1 MELVE
6 IFPWD
11 ENFNTG
17 ILLIDEQH
25 RCLANM
31 LNKLSNHMAYRSDLS
46 GLGTILAE
54 LADYAVYH
62 FESEEKIWV
71 RHFHGGFVPEN
82 ADDERMLVD
91 HIEGHN
97 RFTLT
102 VQKMQQSK
110 NNKPLEMLAAEV
122 LDFLTRWLVSHILET
137 DRYMGK
143 IVLGLEA
150 GQPFPEAKLRAQEQ
164 MRGSTKVLVG
174 IILST
179 YGNLASNTV
188 QLIQEI
194 NRHKQTMRELQE
206 ADRAMKA
213 AMQQVENLAFYC
225 PLTQLPNRR
234 LLLDRLTQA
243 QKNNARDG
251 VLGALLFLDLDKFKN
266 LNDTLGHEMGDL
278 LLQQVAHRLTQS
290 VREGDTVARLGGDE
304 FVVILERLNNAPA
317 KAMRVAMGIAEK
329 ILNRLSED
337 YMLQSTRYHLTTS
350 IGITL
355 ITAEANVDELLKQS
369 DIAMYE
375 AKKSGRNTV
384 RLFDQ
389 AMQVALDDKM
399 RLESDLYKAVQEGQF
414 EMYYQVQ
421 VNEHGQ
427 PFGAEALL
435 RWIHP
440 ERGIVHP
447 CEFITVAED
456 TGLIIPIGQW
466 VIQQAC
472 AQLAQWQRHKVT
484 ADLRL
489 SINVSAKQ
497 FHHDNL
503 VGMMHKTVM
512 HYRIRPHLLTLEL
525 TESIMLDNI
534 ESIVS
539 KIYAL
544 RALGICFALDDFGS
558 GYSSLQYIKRL
569 PLDQLKID
577 KTFVRDLTAPGND
590 WIITRTIIGMAKSMG
605 FDVIAEGVETIE
617 QKNILLVQGGTKFQ
631 GFLFGVPLPIA
642 QFEEQ
647 LTLMYHTLREG
658 NFNLVVPQGFQ
669 DSEVNI

>member
-11 ENFNTG
+11 DNFNTG
-17 ILLIDEQH
+17 IALIDEQH
-25 RCLANM
+25 RQLANM
-31 LNKLSNHMAYRSDLS
+31 LNKLSNYMAYQSDLS
-46 GLGTILAE
+46 GLNAIFDGLAE
-54 LADYAVYH
+54 YAVYH
-62 FESEEKIWV
+62 FESEEKIWEQ
-71 RHFHGGFVPEN
+71 HFQQQALYGDPLL
-82 ADDERMLVD
+82 AD

-97 RFTLT
+97 RFTLA
-102 VQKMQQSK
+102 VREMRHSK
-110 NNKPLEMLAAEV
+110 DSKPIEMLAAEV

-143 IVLGLEA
+143 IVLGLEDGKTFA
-150 GQPFPEAKLRAQEQ
+150 QAKLYAQEQ
-164 MRGSTKVLVG
+164 MRGSTQVLVG
-174 IILST
+174 IILTT

-213 AMQQVENLAFYC
+213 AMQQVESLAFYC

-243 QKNNARDG
+243 QKTNARDG

-278 LLQQVAHRLTQS
+278 LLQQVAHRLTNS

-304 FVVILERLNNAPA
+304 FVVILERLSNIPA
-317 KAMRVAMGIAEK
+317 KAMRSAMGIADK
-329 ILNRLSED
+329 ILRHLSED
-337 YMLQSTRYHLTTS
+337 YMLQTTRYHLTTS

-355 ITAEANVDELLKQS
+355 ITAAAGHVDELLKQS

-399 RLESDLYKAVQEGQF
+399 QMENDLYKAVQEKQF
-414 EMYYQVQ
+414 ELYFQVQ

-435 RWIHP
+435 RWLHP
-440 ERGIVHP
+440 EKGLILPR
-447 CEFITVAED
+447 EFITVAED

-466 VIQQAC
+466 VIEQAC
-472 AQLAQWQRHKVT
+472 AQLARWQRNKIT

-489 SINVSAKQ
+489 SINVSGKQ
-497 FHHDNL
+497 FHHSNL
-503 VGMMHKTVM
+503 VGVIHQTVM
-512 HYRIRPHLLTLEL
+512 HYRVRPHLLTLEL
-525 TESIMLDNI
+525 TESIMLDDIENI
-534 ESIVS
+534 VT
-539 KIYAL
+539 KIHAL
-544 RALGICFALDDFGS
+544 RALGIRFALDDFGS

-577 KTFVRDLTAPGND
+577 STFVRDLTAPGND

-605 FDVIAEGVETIE
+605 FDVIAEGVETVE
-617 QKNILLVQGGTKFQ
+617 QKNILLVQGGSKFQ
-631 GFLFGVPLPIA
+631 GFLFGIPLPIA
-642 QFEEQ
+642 QFEAQ
-647 LTLMYHTLREG
+647 LALMHHTLRERD
-658 NFNLVVPQGFQ
+658 FNMIIPQGFQ
-669 DSEVNI
+669 DGEINIRP

>member
-1 MELVE
+1 MNLIE

-17 ILLIDEQH
+17 IALIDEQH
-25 RCLANM
+25 RQLAQL
-31 LNKLSNHMAYRSDLS
+31 LNKLSNYVAYQSDLS
-46 GLGTILAE
+46 GLHTIFDE
-54 LADYAVYH
+54 LTDYAVYH
-62 FESEEKIWV
+62 FDSEEKIWEK
-71 RHFHGGFVPEN
+71 HFQGET
-82 ADDERMLVD
+82 MLAG

-97 RFTLT
+97 RFTTT
-102 VQKMQQSK
+102 VMAMK
-110 NNKPLEMLAAEV
+110 NAKDDKPAEVVVAEV
-122 LDFLTRWLVSHILET
+122 LEFLTHWLVSHILET
-137 DRYMGK
+137 DRYMAK
-143 IVLGLEA
+143 IVLGLEDGNSIA
-150 GQPFPEAKLRAQEQ
+150 EAKIHAKEE
-164 MRGSTKVLVG
+164 MRGSTQVLVG

-179 YGNLASNTV
+179 YGNLANNTV

-206 ADRAMKA
+206 ADKAMKA
-213 AMQQVENLAFYC
+213 ALQQVEHLAFYC

-243 QKNNARDG
+243 QKTNARDG

-266 LNDTLGHEMGDL
+266 LNDTLGHEMGDV
-278 LLQQVAHRLTQS
+278 LLQQVAQRLTDS
-290 VREGDTVARLGGDE
+290 VREVDTVARLGGDE
-304 FVVILERLNNAPA
+304 FVILLERLSAIPA
-317 KAMRVAMGIAEK
+317 KATRMALGIAEK
-329 ILNRLSED
+329 ILTNIRKKYL
-337 YMLQSTRYHLTTS
+337 LQNTQYHITFS

-355 ITAEANVDELLKQS
+355 VSSTVDGVEELLKQA

-389 AMQVALDDKM
+389 TMQVTLDDKM
-399 RLESDLYKAVQEGQF
+399 QLENDLYKAVQEEQF
-414 EMYYQVQ
+414 VMYYQVQ
-421 VNEHGQ
+421 VNEQGQ

-440 ERGIVHP
+440 ERGIISP
-447 CEFITVAED
+447 KEFITVAED
-456 TGLIIPIGQW
+456 TGLILPIGQW
-466 VIQQAC
+466 VINQAC
-472 AQLAQWQRHKVT
+472 AQLARWQKNKIT

-489 SINVSAKQ
+489 SINVSVKQ
-497 FHHDNL
+497 FNHSKLVSNIHHA
-503 VGMMHKTVM
+503 VM
-512 HYRIRPHLLTLEL
+512 HHRIRPYLLTLEL

-534 ESIVS
+534 ESIVT
-539 KIYAL
+539 KIHAL
-544 RALGICFALDDFGS
+544 RALGIRFALDDFGS

-577 KTFVRDLTAPGND
+577 STFVRDLTAPGND

-605 FDVIAEGVETIE
+605 FDVIAEGVETVE

-631 GFLFGVPLPIA
+631 GFLFGSPLPI
-642 QFEEQ
+642 QKFEDH

-658 NFNLVVPQGFQ
+658 DFNAIFSHRFE
-669 DSEVNI
+669 DSEINIRS